1 CREIVVEPAPE
12 ADAERY
18 VAGRGQGLGQAR
30 ETRRSSREKW
40 WVASYSGL
48 QLQASAG
55 LDDDEVL
62 ESDESQEPISAEEAT
77 FHEEGRSAEQP
88 PVAHASE
95 MRDDLHRFPRGP
107 APGTF
112 LHGLLEWA
120 GREGFEVARA
130 DAQRRRE
137 LVARR
142 CDLRGWKDWAEPLD
156 LWLEQ
161 YLAEPLR
168 WPGGETSLAGLVA
181 YQVEMEFWFATHQVQ
196 AEAIDALV
204 RRHTLGGAAR
214 PALAPTLLN
223 GMFKGFV
230 DLVFEHQGRFYVA
243 DYKSNWLGADDGA
256 YSPEAMTA
264 AVLENRYD
272 LQYVLYLLALHRQ
285 LKARLPDYD
294 YDRHMG
300 GAVYLFL
307 RGARAAT
314 QGLHFER
321 PPREL
326 IERLDAL
333 FSGQPGAER

>member
-1 CREIVVEPAPE
+1 M
-12 ADAERY
+12 
-18 VAGRGQGLGQAR
+18 
-30 ETRRSSREKW
+30 
-40 WVASYSGL
+40 
-48 QLQASAG
+48 QASAG

-120 GREGFEVARA
+120 GREGFDVARA

-181 YQVEMEFWFATHQVQ
+181 YQVEMGSGSPPTRSRPRRSTPWSG
-196 AEAIDALV
+196 AIPSAARRV
-204 RRHTLGGAAR
+204 RRWRR
-214 PALAPTLLN
+214 PC
-223 GMFKGFV
+223 
-230 DLVFEHQGRFYVA
+230 
-243 DYKSNWLGADDGA
+243 
-256 YSPEAMTA
+256 
-264 AVLENRYD
+264 
-272 LQYVLYLLALHRQ
+272 
-285 LKARLPDYD
+285 
-294 YDRHMG
+294 
-300 GAVYLFL
+300 
-307 RGARAAT
+307 
-314 QGLHFER
+314 
-321 PPREL
+321 
-326 IERLDAL
+326 
-333 FSGQPGAER
+333 

>member
-1 CREIVVEPAPE
+1 
-12 ADAERY
+12 
-18 VAGRGQGLGQAR
+18 
-30 ETRRSSREKW
+30 
-40 WVASYSGL
+40 
-48 QLQASAG
+48 
-55 LDDDEVL
+55 
-62 ESDESQEPISAEEAT
+62 
-77 FHEEGRSAEQP
+77 
-88 PVAHASE
+88 
-95 MRDDLHRFPRGP
+95 
-107 APGTF
+107 
-112 LHGLLEWA
+112 
-120 GREGFEVARA
+120 
-130 DAQRRRE
+130 
-137 LVARR
+137 
-142 CDLRGWKDWAEPLD
+142 
-156 LWLEQ
+156 
-161 YLAEPLR
+161 
-168 WPGGETSLAGLVA
+168 
-181 YQVEMEFWFATHQVQ
+181 MEFWFATHQVQ
-196 AEAIDALV
+196 AEANDALV

-214 PALAPTLLN
+214 PTLAPTLLN